1 MIGIAL
7 PPTDVKDMGPL
18 SIASKAGETV
28 LKPSLHMS
36 FPDKSTDFMSSCV
49 IAIPR
54 DTRGS
59 RMCKSCMLHEFT
71 ACLS

>member
-1 MIGIAL
+1 MIGTAL
-7 PPTDVKDMGPL
+7 PPTDVKDMSP
-18 SIASKAGETV
+18 SSFASQAGETV
-28 LKPSLHMS
+28 LNPSLHMS
-36 FPDKSTDFMSSCV
+36 FSDKSTYFMSSCV
-49 IAIPR
+49 TAIPR